1 MDRDSVTKPF
11 PSGQSPIQCVAFD
24 AVGTLIYPE
33 PSVSQV
39 YWSVGQQYGSQ
50 LSPDAVRTGF
60 YRAFEDLARGIRGDY
75 STSESEE
82 RERWRQI
89 VHQVLPD
96 VHDADGC
103 FEQLHWHFGQPAAW
117 RAFPDVA
124 ETLSHIQARGLQ
136 LMVASNFDER
146 LHPLCDA
153 LPELKPLQQRVI
165 SACVGWHKPSP
176 HFYTQVIAAAGCPP
190 ESILMVGD
198 DLENDVTSAQASGL
212 QAIWIERRQAQTP
225 QSISDL
231 RQLLELLDRH

>member
-1 MDRDSVTKPF
+1 MTKPILTD
-11 PSGQSPIQCVAFD
+11 QSAIQCVAFD
-24 AVGTLIYPE
+24 AVGTLVYPE

-39 YWSVGQQYGSQ
+39 YWVVGQQYGSQ
-50 LSPDAVRTGF
+50 LSHDVVRARF
-60 YRAFEDLARGIRGDY
+60 YQVFDDLARGSRGDY

-96 VHDADGC
+96 VRDPDSC
-103 FEQLHWHFGQPAAW
+103 FEQLHTHFGQSAAW

-124 ETLSHIQARGLQ
+124 ETLTHLQARGLQ
-136 LMVASNFDER
+136 LIVASNFDER
-146 LHPLCDA
+146 LHPLCDE

-165 SACVGWHKPSP
+165 SACIGWHKPSP
-176 HFYTQVIAAAGCPP
+176 HFYTQVVATAGCPP
-190 ESILMVGD
+190 ENILMVGD

-212 QAIWIERRQAQTP
+212 QAIWIERRQARTA

-231 RQLLELLDRH
+231 RQLIELLTPESAAH